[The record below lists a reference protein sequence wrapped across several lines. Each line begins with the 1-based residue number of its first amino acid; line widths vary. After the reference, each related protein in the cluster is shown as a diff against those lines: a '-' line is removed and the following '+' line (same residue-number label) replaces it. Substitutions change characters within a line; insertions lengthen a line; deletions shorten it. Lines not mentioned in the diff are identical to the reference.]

1 MTDIRNILLTCTFL
15 LNLFMWPVWSG
26 ADELPVAGSPAP
38 TALDAA
44 PSPARLGQSWEGHLS
59 HQKEAF
65 IEVVTDPADWR
76 LLWRRA
82 FDAPAPELDFQ
93 QHVVAC
99 VFLGHS
105 APWLFSIA
113 FGEPLVRG
121 DRVVIPY
128 GLSDLILELSG
139 PFKAGGQYRMKVF
152 ERKSGYAYGLE
163 ETLYN
168 DM

>member
-1 MTDIRNILLTCTFL
+1 LLSLIL
-15 LNLFMWPVWSG
+15 WPVWSC

-38 TALDAA
+38 TALDATPA
-44 PSPARLGQSWEGHLS
+44 PARWGQTWEGHLS
-59 HQKEAF
+59 RQKEAF
-65 IEVVTDPADWR
+65 IEVVTDPTEWR

-93 QHVVAC
+93 RHVVAC

-113 FGEPLVRG
+113 FGDPLVSG

-139 PFKAGGQYRMKVF
+139 PFKAGGQFRMKVF
-152 ERKSGYAYGLE
+152 DRKIGYTYELA
-163 ETLYN
+163 ETLYR
-168 DM
+168 DK